1 MNKKEM
7 SDANSKRR
15 LVKIVREICAD
26 EGIEFKAF
34 SYDWILQLTKGSKSM
49 FIYGYQFPSNDAA
62 AELICSD
69 KAALAYV
76 LLGNGVEAVQHQFF
90 MSPANLHY
98 TEQSGN
104 WAPMCALLNRH
115 KKLVIKRNSGSGGSG
130 VYIVEN
136 QGQLEAVT
144 TEIFRTARSLS
155 VSPYYD
161 IINEYRTIYCFGEPL
176 LIYKKI
182 RPYVTG
188 DGKHTLYE
196 LVASAYNGDMEIAD
210 NRLDKSYVPA
220 NGEVVTISWKH
231 NLGQGAEAELIDKE
245 SEIYAK
251 IFALAKKAAE
261 CVNIN
266 FASIDIIDTAE
277 GLKILEI
284 NSGIMMENFSSY
296 DEENYNIA
304 KSIYKRAIDRYFETH

>member
-1 MNKKEM
+1 
-7 SDANSKRR
+7 
-15 LVKIVREICAD
+15 
-26 EGIEFKAF
+26 
-34 SYDWILQLTKGSKSM
+34 
-49 FIYGYQFPSNDAA
+49 
-62 AELICSD
+62 
-69 KAALAYV
+69 
-76 LLGNGVEAVQHQFF
+76 
-90 MSPANLHY
+90 
-98 TEQSGN
+98 
-104 WAPMCALLNRH
+104 MCALLKRH

-155 VSPYYD
+155 ISPYYD

-182 RPYVTG
+182 RPHVTG
-188 DGKHTLYE
+188 DGKHTLSE
-196 LVASAYNGDMEIAD
+196 LVASAYNGEMEIAD
-210 NRLDKSYVPA
+210 NRLDKAYVPA

-231 NLGQGAEAELIDKE
+231 NLGQGAEAEPIDKDG
-245 SEIYAK
+245 EIYSQ
-251 IFALAKKAAE
+251 IVALAKKAAE
-261 CVNIN
+261 CVNVN